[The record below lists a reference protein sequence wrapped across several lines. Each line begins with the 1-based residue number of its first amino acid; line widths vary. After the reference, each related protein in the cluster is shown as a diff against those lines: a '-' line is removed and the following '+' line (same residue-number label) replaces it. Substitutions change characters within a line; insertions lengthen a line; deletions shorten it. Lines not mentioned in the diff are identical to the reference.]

1 MLKRWIHRQIAKLE
15 RSYRYDATY
24 LHEVTEAS
32 VPAFVKF
39 ALFQSMST
47 HRQSV
52 PKEAWF
58 AARMAGTLSEDCG
71 PCTQLVVDEA
81 LRQKVSPLTIAAP
94 LRGDID
100 EAGEDAAL
108 GFRYGMAV
116 AKNEPEAVLLAEEA
130 ERRYGKR
137 RLVSLAYAVASARVY
152 PTLKRGLGHGA
163 ACTKITVSSET
174 IVLKEA
180 V

>member
-1 MLKRWIHRQIAKLE
+1 
-15 RSYRYDATY
+15 
-24 LHEVTEAS
+24 
-32 VPAFVKF
+32 
-39 ALFQSMST
+39 
-47 HRQSV
+47 
-52 PKEAWF
+52 
-58 AARMAGTLSEDCG
+58 
-71 PCTQLVVDEA
+71 
-81 LRQKVSPLTIAAP
+81 

-116 AKNEPEAVLLAEEA
+116 AKNEPSAVLLAEEA

-137 RLVSLAYAVASARVY
+137 GLVSLAYAVASARVY